1 MKKDN
6 LKKENLNTLKK
17 PNAFVFWLFKTA
29 SRFAA
34 KFLYNCKIG
43 KNELKGSK
51 GRRVLIVNHESAI
64 DFIFVGAALRESA
77 HMVISSSFYQSV
89 PSMYP
94 LLKRCGVIPKNQFQ
108 TSLTDMRLMKQ
119 AVESE
124 RPLVLYP
131 AGLMTESGEATL
143 VPHATGKTLKWLDA
157 DIYLAKISGS
167 YLTKPK
173 WSAVKRKG
181 KITIDITKFMDR
193 EQVKAISNEEMQTA
207 VTNALYFD
215 AYKNNEINRVEYK
228 NGDNVEGLEHVLF
241 RCPKCGKEYGLKVS
255 GDNTLICD
263 TCGLTLTADKYGLFN
278 VTGSNNPDFKYASIM
293 YNKIIE
299 DYAEEI
305 KNDQNFKLD
314 LDAEVHMINDKKHK
328 YVPVGSAKVTLDKEN
343 LILDGK
349 IDDKPFYKKIFSGSY
364 PMLPFVPGKR
374 FEIQDGSTIYRIV
387 PKDGRCVT
395 KWITAFKTLF
405 NIHKDAIAH

>member
-6 LKKENLNTLKK
+6 TKKEKHIALKK
-17 PNAFVFWLFKTA
+17 PNRFVFWLFKTA
-29 SRFAA
+29 SKFAA

-64 DFIFVGAALRESA
+64 DFIFVGASLRENA

-89 PSMYP
+89 PSMYQF
-94 LLKRCGVIPKNQFQ
+94 LKRSGVIPKNQFQ

-124 RPLVLYP
+124 RPLILYP
-131 AGLMTESGEATL
+131 AGLMTESGESTL
-143 VPHATGKTLKWLDA
+143 IPNATGKTLKWLDA

-193 EQVKAISNEEMQTA
+193 EQVKALSNEEMQTA
-207 VTNALYFD
+207 ITDALYFD
-215 AYKNNEINRVEYK
+215 AYKHNDVKRVEYK

-241 RCPKCGKEYGLKVS
+241 RCPKCGKEYGLQVS
-255 GDNTLICD
+255 GKNALICD
-263 TCGLTLTADKYGLFN
+263 ACGLTLTADKCGLFT
-278 VTGSNNPDFKYASIM
+278 VTGIDNPDFKYASTI
-293 YNKIIE
+293 YNKIVA
-299 DYAEEI
+299 DYSEEI
-305 KNDQNFKLD
+305 KNDQNFRLETS
-314 LDAEVHMINDKKHK
+314 AEVHMINDKKHK
-328 YVPVGSAKVTLDKEN
+328 YVPVGNAKVTLDKEN
-343 LILDGK
+343 LILDGD
-349 IDDKPFYKKIFSGSY
+349 INGQPFYKEIFSGSY
-364 PMLPFVPGKR
+364 PILPFIPGKR

-387 PKDGRCVT
+387 PKDGKCVT

-405 NIHKDAIAH
+405 NIHKDAISH